1 MEDDNRVVY
10 RFHEN
15 EMRSYKDTAGATT
28 TYEWDD
34 STLVRETVTCKA
46 TNRTYDVWYFYDS
59 LGKPSVMNTVI

>member
-1 MEDDNRVVY
+1 
-10 RFHEN
+10 
-15 EMRSYKDTAGATT
+15 MRSYKDMAGATT